1 MLFCNLITSLFLL
14 IMQFRVYPRYVLDS
28 SSSCCPLSWSGP
40 QLGFHVSMFSQLWLK
55 LHPPKSK
62 TPKKKIEKNILNTK
76 LGGKLLFYFFAGYY
90 TVKIRDPCQFPN
102 QFWATLQKMKQSCIP
117 IPIFCYKSREASDL
131 WSFTSVH
138 RAGLM
143 SFCQL
148 NAQPGQFI
156 FWTSPV
162 GERGIA
168 TPSFCTDIMCV

>member
-14 IMQFRVYPRYVLDS
+14 IMQFRVYPRHVLEG

-40 QLGFHVSMFSQLWLK
+40 QLGFHLSRFSK
-55 LHPPKSK
+55 VKPPQ
-62 TPKKKIEKNILNTK
+62 KKILRVSIQSKSSKSGIPVNFPTNSGQLCK
-76 LGGKLLFYFFAGYY
+76 KWSKVAYQCHFF
-90 TVKIRDPCQFPN
+90 V
-102 QFWATLQKMKQSCIP
+102 
-117 IPIFCYKSREASDL
+117 YKSREASDL

-168 TPSFCTDIMCV
+168 THLSVQILCVSSVYRYIYI